1 MAHQKGGALMR
12 YQPVIGLEVHVQ
24 LKTDSKIF
32 CGCSTTF
39 GSEPN
44 SQTCPVCL
52 GLPGA
57 LPVLNKKVVEFAIQ
71 AGLSTNCSITPR
83 SIFARKNYFYPDLP
97 KGYQISQFEDPI
109 CQHGWLDI
117 QIEGQELSPEQ
128 QDKCVNEVI
137 SCQKSAKNNF
147 SRTKRIGI
155 TRIHM
160 EEDAGKLVHNDVSGL
175 GDGSGVD
182 LNRACTPLLE
192 VVSEPDLRSSD
203 EAVSYLKQLHQIV
216 TWLGIC
222 DGNMEEG
229 SFRCDANVSVMPLG
243 SETLGTRAEIKNV
256 NSFKFVK
263 QAIEY
268 EIQRQ
273 IDLIEDGGTV
283 VQETRLFDPNSGT
296 TRSMRSKEEAHDYR
310 YFPDPDLVPLV
321 IDDAWV
327 QRTRDGLPEL
337 PEQRKQRFMT
347 EWSLSAYDAEV
358 LTANRSLAEYFEA
371 CVALHANAKVVSN
384 WIMGEITRVLNDTGT
399 SIDRCPVTPQLLVDL
414 LKLIEGGTISGKIA
428 KTVFDEMWRS
438 GKDPAVIV
446 QEQGLVQVSDSG
458 AIEAIIDEILTRE
471 AGQVEEFRSGK
482 DKLFGFFVG
491 QVMKASK
498 GKANPAVVNELL
510 MSKLKG

>member
-1 MAHQKGGALMR
+1 MKFQA
-12 YQPVIGLEVHVQ
+12 VIGLEVHVQ

-32 CGCSTTF
+32 CGCSTSF
-39 GSEPN
+39 GSAPN

-57 LPVLNKKVVEFAIQ
+57 LPVLNRKVVEFAIK
-71 AGLSTNCSITPR
+71 AGLATNCSITRR

-109 CQHGWLDI
+109 CQRGWLDI
-117 QIEGQELSPEQ
+117 E
-128 QDKCVNEVI
+128 VNGE
-137 SCQKSAKNNF
+137 
-147 SRTKRIGI
+147 TKRIGI

-160 EEDAGKLVHNDVSGL
+160 EEDAGKLVHGDVPEL

-229 SFRCDANVSVMPLG
+229 SFRCDANVSVMRQG
-243 SETLGTRAEIKNV
+243 ADTFGTRAEIKNV
-256 NSFKFVK
+256 NSFRFVK
-263 QAIEY
+263 QAIDY

-283 VQETRLFDPNSGT
+283 VQETRLFDPTSGQ

-321 IDDAWV
+321 IDADWV
-327 QRTRDGLPEL
+327 QRTRRELPEL
-337 PEQRKQRFMT
+337 PEHKRQRFIT
-347 EWSLSAYDAEV
+347 EFGIPVYDAEV
-358 LTANRSLAEYFEA
+358 LTASRPLAEYYEE
-371 CVALHANAKVVSN
+371 CVACHQDGKAVSN
-384 WIMGEITRVLNDTGT
+384 WVMGEVTRGLNDSGLA
-399 SIDRCPVTPQLLVDL
+399 IENCPVTPRLLADL
-414 LKLIEGGTISGKIA
+414 LKLIDTGTISGKIA
-428 KTVFDEMWRS
+428 KTVFDEMWKS
-438 GKDPAVIV
+438 GKKPAQIV
-446 QEQGLVQVSDSG
+446 EEQGLVQVSDNG
-458 AIEAIIDEILTRE
+458 AILAIIDEIMAQNQE
-471 AGQVEEFRSGK
+471 QVLEYRSGK

-498 GKANPAVVNELL
+498 GKANPSLVNQLL
-510 MSKLKG
+510 LERLKG

>member
-1 MAHQKGGALMR
+1 MK

-24 LKTDSKIF
+24 LLTDSKIF
-32 CGCSTTF
+32 CGCSTKF
-39 GSEPN
+39 GAEPN

-57 LPVLNKKVVEFAIQ
+57 LPVLNKKVVVYAIK
-71 AGLSTNCSITPR
+71 AGLSTNCTITPR

-117 QIEGQELSPEQ
+117 PVDGGEL
-128 QDKCVNEVI
+128 
-137 SCQKSAKNNF
+137 
-147 SRTKRIGI
+147 KRIGI

-160 EEDAGKLVHNDVSGL
+160 EEDAGKLVHGELSGP

-203 EAVSYLKQLHQIV
+203 EAVIYLKRLHQIV

-229 SFRCDANVSVMPLG
+229 SFRCDANVSVMPVD
-243 SETLGTRAEIKNV
+243 SDTLGTRAEIKNV

-273 IDLIEDGGTV
+273 IDQIEDGGTI
-283 VQETRLFDPNSGT
+283 VQETRLFDPTSGK

-321 IDDAWV
+321 ISEDWV
-327 QRTRDGLPEL
+327 DRLRLELPEL
-337 PEQRKQRFMT
+337 PEQRRQRFMDN
-347 EWSLSAYDAEV
+347 LGLPFYDADV
-358 LTANRSLAEYFEA
+358 LTASRALADYFEA
-371 CVALHANAKVVSN
+371 GFAAHGNAKTVAN
-384 WIMGEITRVLNDTGT
+384 WIMGEITRALNDSGT
-399 SIDRCPVTPQLLVDL
+399 AIEACPITPEQLADL
-414 LKLIEGGTISGKIA
+414 LKLIDGGTISGKIA
-428 KTVFDEMWRS
+428 KTVFDEMWHS
-438 GKDPAVIV
+438 GKSPKSIV
-446 QEQGLVQVSDSG
+446 EEQGLVQVSDSG
-458 AIEAIIDEILTRE
+458 AIESIIDEIMAAN
-471 AGQVEEFRSGK
+471 AGQVDEYRGGK
-482 DKLFGFFVG
+482 EKVFGFFVG
-491 QVMKASK
+491 QVMKASR
-498 GKANPAVVNELL
+498 GKANPSVVNALL
-510 MSKLKG
+510 LEKLKG

>member
-1 MAHQKGGALMR
+1 MK

-24 LKTDSKIF
+24 LKTDTKIF
-32 CGCSTTF
+32 CGCSTQF
-39 GSEPN
+39 GAKPN

-57 LPVLNKKVVEFAIQ
+57 LPVLNKKVVEFAIK

-109 CQHGWLDI
+109 CQRGWLDI
-117 QIEGQELSPEQ
+117 HLEGQEP
-128 QDKCVNEVI
+128 
-137 SCQKSAKNNF
+137 
-147 SRTKRIGI
+147 KRIGI

-160 EEDAGKLVHNDVSGL
+160 EEDAGKLVHGEQPGL
-175 GDGSGVD
+175 EDGSGVD

-229 SFRCDANVSVMPLG
+229 SFRCDANVSVMPVG
-243 SETLGTRAEIKNV
+243 ADKLGTRAEIKNV

-263 QAIEY
+263 LAIEY

-327 QRTRDGLPEL
+327 ERSRSELPEL
-337 PEQRKQRFMT
+337 PGQRRQRFI
-347 EWSLSAYDAEV
+347 EALGLPEYDAEV
-358 LTANRSLAEYFEA
+358 LTASRALADYFEA
-371 CVALHANAKVVSN
+371 GVAAGGNAKLVGN
-384 WIMGEITRVLNDTGT
+384 WIMGEITRALNDSGT
-399 SIDRCPVTPQLLVDL
+399 AIEACPVTPLQLAEL
-414 LKLIEGGTISGKIA
+414 LKLIDNGTISGKIA
-428 KTVFDEMWRS
+428 KTIFDVMWKS
-438 GKDPAVIV
+438 GKAPLTIV
-446 QEQGLVQVSDSG
+446 EEQGLVQVSDSG
-458 AIEAIIDEILTRE
+458 AIEKIIDEIMAAN
-471 AGQVEEFRSGK
+471 AGQVEEYRAGK
-482 DKLFGFFVG
+482 DKVFGFFVG
-491 QVMKASK
+491 QTMKASK

-510 MSKLKG
+510 LTKLKG